1 MAAHDTIQVNCPCCS
16 TILIVERKSG
26 KVLEERRPLV
36 EQSTGDRYEDAF
48 LKVKQR
54 PGQAAEKF
62 NKFQAEQDARK
73 QRLNALFDERLKEHS
88 ESGEEI
94 EKVNPLEMD

>member
-1 MAAHDTIQVNCPCCS
+1 MQVNCPCCN

-26 KVLEERRPLV
+26 KVLEERRPIL
-36 EQSTGDRYEDAF
+36 EQSTGDRYEDA
-48 LKVKQR
+48 LEKIRQR

-62 NKFQAEQDARK
+62 ERFHSEQAERK
-73 QRLNALFDERLKEHS
+73 ARLNALFDERLKEHS